1 TVAAMHPY
9 YLMRAAGGAMYLA
22 GALIMAWNITMTIL
36 GYQRKEQ
43 PLPGSA
49 PALQPAQ

>member
-1 TVAAMHPY
+1 MHPY
-9 YLMRAAGGAMYLA
+9 YVMRAIGGAMYLS

-36 GYQRKEQ
+36 GHQRQEQ
-43 PLPGSA
+43 PLPGSV